1 MEHALHYRKCPLL
14 ICSYMVNFQNQIKFF
29 YIEYIPMVS
38 VPCKYIN
45 MAHFLQQVCMEG
57 QMKRQADK
65 RSRGEQQ
72 R

>member
-1 MEHALHYRKCPLL
+1 
-14 ICSYMVNFQNQIKFF
+14 
-29 YIEYIPMVS
+29 MVS